1 MNEPTMDK
9 DDCQTLGEKTPT
21 GSTFGFTLFGTNGEK
36 VTVDSPEKLVAMI
49 KEAPEM
55 TFDVIV
61 MLASKCYDQEELI
74 AAQAEYIQMQAADK
88 EPAHDEDGAP
98 RPTYTRM
105 N

>member
-21 GSTFGFTLFGTNGEK
+21 GNKFGFTLFGTKGEK

-49 KEAPEM
+49 KEAPQM

-61 MLASKCYDQEELI
+61 MLASKCYDQEEMIVALS
-74 AAQAEYIQMQAADK
+74 ERLTSMTT
-88 EPAHDEDGAP
+88 EPANEDEAP